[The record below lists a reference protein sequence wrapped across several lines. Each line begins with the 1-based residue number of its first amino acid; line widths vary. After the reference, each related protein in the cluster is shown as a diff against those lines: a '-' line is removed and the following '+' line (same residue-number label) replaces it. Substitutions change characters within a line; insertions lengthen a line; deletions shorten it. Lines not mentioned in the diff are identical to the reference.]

1 MWYGFIIGAGF
12 GFALHRGGIIRYSR
26 IIGTLL
32 MRDLKPM
39 NFMFTGVA
47 VAALLYGISDFLEL
61 AAVPRI
67 NGYFGIGHII
77 GGVLFG
83 TGMALAGL

>member
-61 AAVPRI
+61 EAVPRI
-67 NGYFGIGHII
+67 N
-77 GGVLFG
+77 
-83 TGMALAGL
+83 

>member
-12 GFALHRGGIIRYSR
+12 GFALHRGGLIRYSR

-47 VAALLYGISDFLEL
+47 VAALLYGISDLL
-61 AAVPRI
+61 GLNAVPRI
-67 NGYFGIGHII
+67 NGYFGTGHII
-77 GGVLFG
+77 GGVIFG
-83 TGMALAGL
+83 TDMGLAGL